1 MRCFLGQKLTA
12 KFQETVMLDFRFGLF
27 SSFVCYSKL
36 LSTCCA
42 GGTAARERLGCPH
55 RVYTSDK
62 TDKHT
67 GMMNAA
73 KERWTMLLLVGGLVA
88 GETGP
93 KSGKN
98 EWPLTR
104 LMKEGRMF

>member
-1 MRCFLGQKLTA
+1 
-12 KFQETVMLDFRFGLF
+12 MLE
-27 SSFVCYSKL
+27 VQQ
-36 LSTCCA
+36 
-42 GGTAARERLGCPH
+42 RERGLAALTGC
-55 RVYTSDK
+55 TLQT

-73 KERWTMLLLVGGLVA
+73 KERWTLLLLVAGLVA
-88 GETGP
+88 GVMGP

-98 EWPLTR
+98 EWPLTG

>member
-1 MRCFLGQKLTA
+1 MNL
-12 KFQETVMLDFRFGLF
+12 RFGG
-27 SSFVCYSKL
+27 
-36 LSTCCA
+36 A
-42 GGTAARERLGCPH
+42 GGGVGELVRNSLCYTAARERLGCPH
-55 RVYTSDK
+55 GVYTSDK

-88 GETGP
+88 GVMGP

-104 LMKEGRMF
+104 L